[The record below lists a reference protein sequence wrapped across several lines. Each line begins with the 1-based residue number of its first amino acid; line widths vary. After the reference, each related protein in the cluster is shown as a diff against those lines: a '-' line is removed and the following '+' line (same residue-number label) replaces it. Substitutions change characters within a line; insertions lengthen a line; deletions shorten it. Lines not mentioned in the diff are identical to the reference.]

1 MFIRRISL
9 FSAALLISSAPALAQ
24 DHSAHAKAE
33 AKLVKGAALAIEGC
47 VTAGENKDTYV
58 LGSVKEIPGRPV
70 ETGLIR
76 VYRLDDISQ
85 FRGKAGQVVRVEG
98 RIDGIEE
105 GEIDPKPG
113 EANNGGMLVEFEVP
127 GRDVDTTPAVV
138 AGTSGAS
145 GAAKVK
151 TTVIKI
157 DVDKVTAVRAC
168 K

>member
-85 FRGKAGQVVRVEG
+85 FRGKAGPPG
-98 RIDGIEE
+98 DG
-105 GEIDPKPG
+105 
-113 EANNGGMLVEFEVP
+113 
-127 GRDVDTTPAVV
+127 
-138 AGTSGAS
+138 SGQA
-145 GAAKVK
+145 
-151 TTVIKI
+151 
-157 DVDKVTAVRAC
+157 
-168 K
+168 